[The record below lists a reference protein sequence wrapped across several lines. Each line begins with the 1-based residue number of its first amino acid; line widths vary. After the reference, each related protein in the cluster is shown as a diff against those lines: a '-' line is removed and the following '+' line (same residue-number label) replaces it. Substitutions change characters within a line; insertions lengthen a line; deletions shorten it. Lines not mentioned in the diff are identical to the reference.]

1 MEIRN
6 VTIGADPEM
15 FIVDTSKDNKVISAV
30 GLIPGEKGTPWA
42 KKEWASG
49 FGMEID
55 NVLAEFNIPPV
66 SDKKTF
72 IEYMNFMKN
81 EIRKFVKEV
90 NKDYDIL
97 CTASKMVDEDQL
109 QSPEAKLFGCSVDYN
124 VYTESENPK
133 PNGESTNLRSA
144 GCHIHVGYFMPT
156 VGVSLTLIKYLDLFL
171 GVPSVLLDTD
181 RKRRSL
187 YGKAGCF
194 RLCPYGFE
202 YRTLSSKMYST
213 DAYMEVIWDGV
224 ELAIWAYNNGLPLAS
239 PNEVRKAIDN
249 SDIKTA
255 KAIMKWSS
263 SIDTKI
269 DHYNQFIYS
278 LLK

>member
-15 FIVDTSKDNKVISAV
+15 FIVDTSKDNKVISSV
-30 GLIPGEKGTPWA
+30 GLIPGEKGSPWA
-42 KKEWASG
+42 KKEWEPG
-49 FGMEID
+49 FGIEID

-66 SDKKTF
+66 SDKDTF
-72 IEYMNFMKN
+72 IHHMNFMKD
-81 EIRKFVKEV
+81 EIRKFVKAI
-90 NKDYDIL
+90 NKNYDIL

-133 PNGESTNLRSA
+133 PDGESTNLRSA

-156 VGVSLTLIKYLDLFL
+156 VGVSLTLIKYLDMFL
-171 GVPSVLLDTD
+171 GVPSVLLDAD

-213 DAYMEVIWDGV
+213 DQYMEVIWEGV
-224 ELAIWAYNNGLPLAS
+224 QLAIWAYNNGVSLAS
-239 PNEVRKAIDN
+239 AEEVKQAINN
-249 SDIKTA
+249 SDTKMA
-255 KAIMKWSS
+255 KAIMKWSGT
-263 SIDTKI
+263 IADRI
-269 DHYNQFIYS
+269 DHYNKLVYS